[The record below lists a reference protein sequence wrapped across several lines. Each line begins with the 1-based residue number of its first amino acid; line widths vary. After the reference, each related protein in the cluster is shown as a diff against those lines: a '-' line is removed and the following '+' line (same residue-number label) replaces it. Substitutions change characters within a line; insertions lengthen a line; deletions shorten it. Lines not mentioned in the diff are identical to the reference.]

1 MKNMMKLAVILMMGA
16 MLSGCASQ
24 RVGGQS
30 DLLCAVIG
38 GLVGGAGAA
47 ALDGHGS
54 ATAGAAI
61 AGAALGVMLC
71 SDGEE
76 VMAAEPEPEP
86 EMVKSVPADYDRDG
100 VPNDKDLCPGTPL
113 GTEVDANGCKLDG
126 DDDNDGVANSL
137 DYCPDTPAGV
147 AVDAN
152 GCPEVG
158 ETLMSLTG
166 VNFATDS
173 AALTS
178 TAKSILDGAVAA
190 LQGSEGYVD
199 VRVEGHTDSR
209 GSEAYNLGLSQRRAE
224 SVVAYLVSQG
234 VDGSRLHPVGMGE
247 GHPVADNGT
256 AAGRAANRRVD
267 FVVGQ

>member
-1 MKNMMKLAVILMMGA
+1 MKNMMKLAGVLLMGA

-24 RVGGQS
+24 RAGGTS

-47 ALDGHGS
+47 ALDGHGG

-61 AGAALGVMLC
+61 AGAALGVLLC
-71 SDGEE
+71 PNGEE
-76 VMAAEPEPEP
+76 VMAAEPMPAAEPMEP
-86 EMVKSVPADYDRDG
+86 IFVDYDRDG
-100 VPNDKDLCPGTPL
+100 VPNDLDLCPNTKL
-113 GTEVDANGCKLDG
+113 HTAVDANGCKLDG
-126 DDDNDGVANSL
+126 DDDNDGVANSVDL
-137 DYCPDTPAGV
+137 CPNTPAGV
-147 AVDAN
+147 AVDAD
-152 GCPEVG
+152 GCPQVG

-173 AALTS
+173 AVLTS
-178 TAKSILDGAVAA
+178 TAKSILDGAVAT
-190 LQGSEGYVD
+190 LQGSDGYVD

-224 SVVAYLVSQG
+224 SVVAYLVAQG

-247 GHPVADNGT
+247 GYPVADNGT
-256 AAGRAANRRVD
+256 SAGRAANRRVD